1 MTEKFLG
8 KLGAEVEKRYIDKDP
23 DHRQW
28 MIDNG
33 HSTTPTTLIG
43 ESIIKGYKPQ
53 DLEKA
58 LVVLKRGAIENI

>member
-43 ESIIKGYKPQ
+43 DAVIKGYKPN

-58 LVVLKRGAIENI
+58 LVGLKRGAIEGI

>member
-8 KLGAEVEKRYIDKDP
+8 RLGAEVEKRYIDKDP
-23 DHRQW
+23 EHRQW
-28 MIDNG
+28 MLDNG

-43 ESIIKGYKPQ
+43 EAVIKGYKPQ

-58 LVVLKRGAIENI
+58 LVVLKREAIENI